1 MRAAV
6 FDVDRTLLDGMS
18 GYLFATHLW
27 RTGAMPLAGRLRT
40 VRAMALYRLGLAHE
54 LIIVEAGV
62 TCYAGLTAA
71 RVDELADRAVREVM
85 QQRLYV
91 EAIRAVRER
100 LAAGDR
106 VAFATG
112 SSVFIARALVRLLGA
127 HEGIGTDSERDGER
141 LLPKMKW
148 PPCAKEGKRELV
160 RQWLEREGID
170 PVDATLYTDNGIDQP
185 LIELVGGAIAV
196 NPDADLARL
205 AQERGLPVVHWTT
218 PSDPTYKRT
227 GTSWPLKE

>member
-112 SSVFIARALVRLLGA
+112 S
-127 HEGIGTDSERDGER
+127 ERDGER